1 MNKLEKLYESIR
13 TLEELSIPLNPET
26 LKAVDE
32 LEEKIIKDE
41 ILPTLSEQVTPL
53 LKPIQRDLV
62 LVLEYHPGEEISVA
76 LSRKVKVA
84 EMLGAKT
91 IEKEDD
97 QQPDV
102 AAAPTIPATT
112 VPITTIPIAGVPFSV
127 EFPDKEVIAEKKA
140 VTTFVKSLQKFGLDK
155 VQKLDINFSGYNL
168 VSDVPCP
175 LRGNSPLQHYVDG
188 KYIFVNLSNAVKIKT
203 IQKIASKLG
212 INVLIQSV

>member
-91 IEKEDD
+91 MSVDVTSSADD
-97 QQPDV
+97 WN
-102 AAAPTIPATT
+102 
-112 VPITTIPIAGVPFSV
+112 PIIRSPKTGLCVFLKDGTFIQ
-127 EFPDKEVIAEKKA
+127 ERKA
-140 VTTFVKSLQKFGLDK
+140 CDTFVKAILVAGIAAVRALNLVVCKVPLISDKLDDNYKKSQHAIGGGLYICAHASNAQKKSILEKISKLLGLDWK
-155 VQKLDINFSGYNL
+155 VE
-168 VSDVPCP
+168 V
-175 LRGNSPLQHYVDG
+175 VD
-188 KYIFVNLSNAVKIKT
+188 
-203 IQKIASKLG
+203 
-212 INVLIQSV
+212 

>member
-41 ILPTLSEQVTPL
+41 ILPTLSEQVAPL

-91 IEKEDD
+91 MSAEATPSGADD
-97 QQPDV
+97 W
-102 AAAPTIPATT
+102 T
-112 VPITTIPIAGVPFSV
+112 PITRSPKTGLCVFLKDGTFMQ
-127 EFPDKEVIAEKKA
+127 ERKA
-140 VTTFVKSLQKFGLDK
+140 CDTFVKAILVAGIAKVRALNLVVCKVPLISDKLDDNYKKSQHAIDGGLYICAHASNAQKKKILEKISKLLGLDWK
-155 VQKLDINFSGYNL
+155 VE
-168 VSDVPCP
+168 V
-175 LRGNSPLQHYVDG
+175 VD
-188 KYIFVNLSNAVKIKT
+188 
-203 IQKIASKLG
+203 
-212 INVLIQSV
+212 

>member
-1 MNKLEKLYESIR
+1 MTKLEKLYESIR

-91 IEKEDD
+91 MSAEVTPSGADD
-97 QQPDV
+97 W
-102 AAAPTIPATT
+102 T
-112 VPITTIPIAGVPFSV
+112 PITRSPKTGLCVFLKDGTFIQ
-127 EFPDKEVIAEKKA
+127 ERKA
-140 VTTFVKSLQKFGLDK
+140 CDTFVKAILVAGIAAVRALNLVVCKVPLISDKLDDNYKKSQHAIGGGLYICTHASNAQKKKILEKISKLLGLDWK
-155 VQKLDINFSGYNL
+155 VE
-168 VSDVPCP
+168 V
-175 LRGNSPLQHYVDG
+175 VD
-188 KYIFVNLSNAVKIKT
+188 
-203 IQKIASKLG
+203 
-212 INVLIQSV
+212 